1 MRHNSKDTGIRIRGY
16 DPKIDGD
23 MTGYLRY
30 LESVKE
36 EQKIRDVQAQALEA
50 DKSLSELEESSLPK
64 KQEFTEV
71 ITYPKTSKYNSVE
84 VGVLW
89 LHNNRDGTAF
99 YEGPIE
105 IDGNKIRIRVAPNLK
120 YEPGSNRPMKRVY
133 LRKANGPSDYK
144 N

>member
-1 MRHNSKDTGIRIRGY
+1 MKHNSKDTGIRIRGY

-36 EQKIRDVQAQALEA
+36 KQKTRDVQRQALEA
-50 DKSLSELEESSLPK
+50 DKFLLESECLPHPKRQESTKAVPS
-64 KQEFTEV
+64 
-71 ITYPKTSKYNSVE
+71 PKTSKYNSIE
-84 VGVLW
+84 IGVLW

-105 IDGNKIRIRVAPNLK
+105 IDGNKIRIRVTPNFH
-120 YEPGSNRPMKRVY
+120 YESGNNRPKKRVY
-133 LRKANGPSDYK
+133 LRTENGPSDYK